1 MKTTTF
7 NKNKKKTRLQKFD
20 FLKKKVLITLNKIN
34 TKKNKFK
41 PAE

>member
-7 NKNKKKTRLQKFD
+7 NKNNKITKIRFPL
-20 FLKKKVLITLNKIN
+20 KKVLITLNKIN